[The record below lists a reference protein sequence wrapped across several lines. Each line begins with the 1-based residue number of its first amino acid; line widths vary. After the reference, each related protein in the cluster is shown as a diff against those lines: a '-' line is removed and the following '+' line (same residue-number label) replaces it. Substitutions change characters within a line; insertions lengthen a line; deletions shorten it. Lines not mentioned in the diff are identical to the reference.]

1 MKEIN
6 KVLVCVDLSEF
17 SRETIEAALT
27 LTRGQK
33 TEILLFNVINSRD
46 VEAVRIVRPHLPEE
60 YNVENYIQRVK
71 DERQHLIEEMIK
83 EHFHSDKDQMNILV
97 RVGSPYRAILEA
109 IETES
114 IDLVVIACKGR
125 SNLIGTLHGSNAE
138 KIFRHSQVP
147 VLSVRNRK
155 RFGRKR

>member
-1 MKEIN
+1 MKGIN
-6 KVLVCVDLSEF
+6 KVLTCVDFSEF
-17 SRETIEAALT
+17 SRETIEAALA
-27 LTRGQK
+27 LTRGQN

-60 YNVENYIQRVK
+60 YNVENYIKRVK
-71 DERQHLIEEMIK
+71 AERQHMIEEMIK
-83 EHFHSDKDQMNILV
+83 EHFLPDKAQMNILV

-109 IETES
+109 IETEN

-138 KIFRHSQVP
+138 KVFRHSLVP

-155 RFGRKR
+155 RFGRNR

>member
-17 SRETIEAALT
+17 SRETIEAALA
-27 LTRGQK
+27 LTRGQN
-33 TEILLFNVINSRD
+33 TEILLFNVINSRE
-46 VEAVRIVRPHLPEE
+46 VEAVKIVRPYLHEE
-60 YNVENYIQRVK
+60 YNVENFIKRVK
-71 DERQHLIEEMIK
+71 EERQHLIEEMIK
-83 EHFHSDKDQMNILV
+83 EHFLSDKAQMNILV

-109 IETES
+109 IETEN

-138 KIFRHSQVP
+138 KVFRHSQVP

-155 RFGRKR
+155 RFGRNQ

>member
-6 KVLVCVDLSEF
+6 KVMACVDFSEF
-17 SRETIEAALT
+17 SRETIEAALA

-33 TEILLFNVINSRD
+33 TEILLFNVINERD

-60 YNVENYIQRVK
+60 YNVENYIKRVK
-71 DERQHLIEEMIK
+71 DERQHLIEEIIK
-83 EHFHSDKDQMNILV
+83 EHFRPDKAQLNILV

-109 IETES
+109 IETENV
-114 IDLVVIACKGR
+114 DLVVIACKGR
-125 SNLIGTLHGSNAE
+125 SNLIGTLLGSNAE
-138 KIFRHSQVP
+138 KVFRHSPVP

-155 RFGRKR
+155 RFGRNR

>member
-17 SRETIEAALT
+17 SRETIEAALA
-27 LTRGQK
+27 LTRGQN
-33 TEILLFNVINSRD
+33 TEILLFNVINSRE

-60 YNVENYIQRVK
+60 YNVENFIKRVK
-71 DERQHLIEEMIK
+71 EERQHLIEEMIK
-83 EHFHSDKDQMNILV
+83 EHFLSDKAQMNILV

-109 IETES
+109 IETEN

-138 KIFRHSQVP
+138 KVFRHSQVP

-155 RFGRKR
+155 RFGRKG